1 MGFTKDE
8 LALISIYNAGDRKET
23 ADAISGMMKYLE
35 ADENELR
42 EMAESTLKKLDTIG
56 DKEFDELDLVPDFD
70 V

>member
-8 LALISIYNAGDRKET
+8 LALIAIYNAGDRKKT
-23 ADAISGMMKYLE
+23 ADAISGMMKHLE

-42 EMAESTLKKLDTIG
+42 KLPESALKKLEAIS
-56 DKEFDELDLVPDFD
+56 DKEFSELDLVPDFD

>member
-8 LALISIYNAGDRKET
+8 LALISIYNAGDRKKT

-35 ADENELR
+35 ADESELR
-42 EMAESTLKKLDTIG
+42 EMAESAHKKLEAIS